1 MNANRIRFGTH
12 ARVLR
17 ANGWRS
23 IVWVKGKIPGAG
35 WPQYGLVEP
44 TDPLI
49 EAWRIEYA
57 DCGIGLVAKPRSK
70 VAPSSFTTIC
80 TLWST

>member
-44 TDPLI
+44 TD
-49 EAWRIEYA
+49 A
-57 DCGIGLVAKPRSK
+57 RSK
-70 VAPSSFTTIC
+70 RGGLSTPIAG
-80 TLWST
+80 LGWS